1 MRGVS
6 YTAIDVKW
14 AFMVSTQAQN
24 GPNPNDP
31 YPLAEHP
38 RVCFLK
44 SVIRSPNIQVG
55 NYTYYDDPNG
65 PTGFEHNNVLYN
77 YGPEKLVIGK
87 FCAIATGV
95 KFIMNGANHKL
106 DGISTYPFPILGHGW
121 EVAMAQMLN
130 LPSRGDTIVG
140 NDVWIGLESV
150 IMPGV
155 TIGDGAVIAAKS
167 VVVKDVAPYTIV
179 GGNPAKVIKQRFKDP
194 AIKQLLQIQWWNWT
208 IDKIT
213 RNLALIMA
221 NDIDALE
228 RAR

>member
-1 MRGVS
+1 MS
-6 YTAIDVKW
+6 
-14 AFMVSTQAQN
+14 SPPTQH
-24 GPNPNDP
+24 GPDPNYP
-31 YPLAEHP
+31 YPLADHR
-38 RVCFLK
+38 RVCLLK
-44 SVIRSPNIQVG
+44 SVIRSPNIRVG
-55 NYTYYDDPNG
+55 DYTYYDDPAD
-65 PTGFEHNNVLYN
+65 PAGFEHNNVLYH

-121 EVAMAQMLN
+121 EGAMPQMLN

-140 NDVWIGLESV
+140 NDVWIGFESI

-167 VVVKDVAPYTIV
+167 VVVKDIAPYTTV
-179 GGNPAKVIKQRFKDP
+179 GGNPATAIKQRFSDDVV
-194 AIKQLLQIQWWNWT
+194 AQLLQIQWWDWD

-213 RNLALIMA
+213 RNLALIMTR
-221 NDIDALE
+221 DIEAL
-228 RAR
+228 AQAS